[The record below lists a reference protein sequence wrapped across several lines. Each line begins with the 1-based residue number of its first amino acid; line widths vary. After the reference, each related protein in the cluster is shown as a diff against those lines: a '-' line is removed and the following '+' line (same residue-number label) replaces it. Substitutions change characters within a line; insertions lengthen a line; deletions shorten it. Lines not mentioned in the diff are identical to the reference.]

1 MQVTRY
7 STLSRRPQA
16 TRIYS
21 ERQRK
26 IEQRRRAARWETIK
40 NMLLLAGLVACILA
54 AGYLDG
60 QSIAEGVLLP

>member
-7 STLSRRPQA
+7 SSTRRPQA
-16 TRIYS
+16 LRIIS

-26 IEQRRRAARWETIK
+26 IEQRRRAARWENIK